1 MHFTDQEK
9 NFILQDFPK
18 FELSYENMIHNKVH
32 NADILLAIPEGK
44 KCYAWFTS
52 YKEDNVCFLLELIDN
67 KIKNISVLLTTFDDK
82 LAYGTVFYG
91 TMFKYNNINCFCIED
106 LYYCKGKNCTN
117 RLYSEK
123 LDLLRDILLHQKN
136 NRHIIFGLPLMMR
149 DFASMLKQIELLPY
163 KICQIKFRF
172 FEKNNARKILFVKYF
187 RPRINTN
194 NNTNNNKTLKGVFKI
209 TADIEPDIYNLFS
222 FIDGKEVCNDVAFIP
237 DYKTS
242 VLMNKLFRNIK
253 ENDNL
258 DALEESDDEDEFE
271 DSRVDK
277 FVYLDRSFKMNC
289 EYNYKFKKWVPISL
303 ADQNERLSNINI
315 RKI

>member
-1 MHFTDQEK
+1 
-9 NFILQDFPK
+9 
-18 FELSYENMIHNKVH
+18 
-32 NADILLAIPEGK
+32 
-44 KCYAWFTS
+44 
-52 YKEDNVCFLLELIDN
+52 LLELIDN

-172 FEKNNARKILFVKYF
+172 FEKNNARKILYVKYYK
-187 RPRINTN
+187 PRTNTN
-194 NNTNNNKTLKGVFKI
+194 NNNNNNSLKGVFKI
-209 TADIEPDIYNLFS
+209 TADIEPDIYNLFALT
-222 FIDGKEVCNDVAFIP
+222 DGKEVCHDVAFIP

-258 DALEESDDEDEFE
+258 DALEESDDEEEFE
-271 DSRVDK
+271 DSRLDK

-289 EYNYKFKKWVPISL
+289 EYNHKFKKWVPISL
-303 ADQNERLSNINI
+303 ADQNVMLSRILE
-315 RKI
+315 